1 MSEIC
6 LTVGSNS
13 GAVRVVIKNINV
25 RRGLEVGRWM
35 FTFELSTKQQPVA
48 GSPLWLGGRIE
59 VQQEPGRV
67 TPYLGTFLPQL
78 QPVILPPLGTEQTL
92 QLAVEVS
99 QHQLQLIEE
108 GQTGGDLRLDIYL
121 SGYSV
126 QEGQY
131 AQINESQISHQIGQ
145 SDWLVLLQRAGYRRF
160 LLLELEAPDADAQPA
175 LADAITYYR
184 QAHGHYLDGE
194 WRLTVE
200 SLRQSLASLV
210 GKKADEEESEAEV
223 SEALKALRKESW
235 NGQVGYQLRLE
246 HVRQAAKFLCDLGA
260 HPEADETRRHH
271 AYAALLIVGGL
282 LHAASRSQGE
292 SS

>member
-1 MSEIC
+1 MSETW
-6 LTVGSNS
+6 LTVGSTS

-25 RRGLEVGRWM
+25 WRGLEVGRWM
-35 FTFELSTKQQPVA
+35 FTFELSSKQQSVA
-48 GSPLWLGGRIE
+48 GSPLWLGGRID

-67 TPYLGTFLPQL
+67 TPYLGSFLPQL
-78 QPVILPPLGTEQTL
+78 QPVVLPPLGSEQTL
-92 QLAVEVS
+92 QLTVEVS
-99 QHQLQLIEE
+99 QRQLQLIEE
-108 GQTGGDLRLDIYL
+108 SRTGGDLRLDIYL
-121 SGYSV
+121 AGYVV

-131 AQINESQISHQIGQ
+131 AQIRESQISHQIGQ
-145 SDWLVLLQRAGYRRF
+145 SDWLALLQRAGYRRF
-160 LLLELEAPDADAQPA
+160 LLLELEAPDSRTQPA
-175 LADAITYYR
+175 LADAVTYYS
-184 QAHGHYLDGE
+184 QAHGHYMDGE

-235 NGQVGYQLRLE
+235 NGQVGYQPRLE
-246 HVRQAAKFLCDLGA
+246 HVRQAANFLCDLGA

-271 AYAALLIVGGL
+271 AYSALLIVGGL

>member
-1 MSEIC
+1 VSETW
-6 LTVGSNS
+6 LTVGSIN
-13 GAVRVVIKNINV
+13 GAVRAVLKNINV

-35 FTFELSTKQQPVA
+35 FTFELTTKQQPAA
-48 GSPLWLGGRIE
+48 GSPLWLGGRLE

-78 QPVILPPLGTEQTL
+78 QPVVLSALGSEQTL
-92 QLAVEVS
+92 QLTLQVS
-99 QHQLQLIEE
+99 QRQLQLIEE
-108 GQTGGDLRLDIYL
+108 GRTGDDLRLDIYL
-121 SGYSV
+121 SGYAV

-131 AQINESQISHQIGQ
+131 AQISEAQISHQIGQ
-145 SDWLVLLQRAGYRRF
+145 SDWLALLQRVGYRRF
-160 LLLELEAPDADAQPA
+160 LLLELEAPDPQAQPFRA
-175 LADAITYYR
+175 ESTGYYA
-184 QAHGHYLDGE
+184 QAQRHYQNGE

-200 SLRQSLASLV
+200 GLRQSLASLV

-223 SEALKALRKESW
+223 SETLKALRKESW
-235 NGQVGYQLRLE
+235 NGQVGYQMRLE